1 MNSRYEQ
8 MYELVASIVKRS
20 EAVSINQAAL
30 EARYPELQSVYQTYL
45 NRNYTFDHSPSVI
58 EKQLLFFLMTGS
70 INYCFWQGNS
80 FHRPVPGG
88 ATVIWADAQ
97 AAVQSHHNIRDAVY
111 AYRTAINKL
120 PLPLAESRQAY
131 LAELELILPDKMN
144 SYCQALL
151 NNVDLTDLAAQIVQ
165 DFPQSFGQDLLFKRI
180 SLALQLFHEDTRLG
194 SNVAALPIPA
204 DYQVPKVLRAW
215 GVLEY
220 SEELNI
226 SLDQAAELPRN
237 GTFELEIRAATIEV
251 GTRLYQSI
259 KVPPHVAD
267 RHIWG
272 LRKQF
277 STPHHLTITTDY

>member
-1 MNSRYEQ
+1 MNTKFQQ
-8 MYELVASIVKRS
+8 MYELVASIVKHS
-20 EAVSINQAAL
+20 EAVTINQTAL
-30 EARYPELQSVYQTYL
+30 EARYPELQSVLRTYQSRSITI
-45 NRNYTFDHSPSVI
+45 DHSLNAI

-88 ATVIWADAQ
+88 ATVIWGDAHT
-97 AAVQSHHNIRDAVY
+97 AVQMHNNARDAIY

-120 PLPLAESRQAY
+120 PLPLSESRQAY
-131 LAELELILPDKMN
+131 LGELELLLPDKITG
-144 SYCQALL
+144 YCQALL
-151 NNVDLTDLAAQIVQ
+151 DNVDLTELAAQIVQ
-165 DFPQSFGQDLLFKRI
+165 DFPQSFGQDILFKRI
-180 SLALQLFHEDTRLG
+180 SLALELMHEETLLG
-194 SNVAALPIPA
+194 TNVAALPVPA

-215 GVLEY
+215 GILEY

-226 SLDQAAELPRN
+226 LVDQASELPRN

-251 GTRLYQSI
+251 GTRIYQSI